1 MHTPERAGRSSGP
14 SAAQPELVLVTRTG
28 CHLCADAR
36 AVVAAVAAEL
46 GLTWQERSLDDDA
59 ALAGRFA
66 EEVPVVLVNG
76 VQRDFWTI
84 DPRRLRRTLLAIME
98 PPAG

>member
-1 MHTPERAGRSSGP
+1 MQTPDEAGRSPGP

-28 CHLCADAR
+28 CHLCVAAR
-36 AVVAAVAAEL
+36 VAVDAVAAEL
-46 GLTWQERSLDDDA
+46 GLAWQERSLDDDA

-84 DPRRLRRTLLAIME
+84 NPQRLRRILLALME